1 MPLQAVLGSIF
12 FGEALKHNWAL
23 GVSIMVVGVALVQ
36 HSMGR
41 GTQRFL
47 FLGAGS
53 ANDDDQKKRLVHH
66 GVGPAGAASDNVV
79 CGANDSQQ
87 KR

>member
-1 MPLQAVLGSIF
+1 VPLQAVLGSIF

-36 HSMGR
+36 HSMGP
-41 GTQRFL
+41 GATAVDKE
-47 FLGAGS
+47 AGS